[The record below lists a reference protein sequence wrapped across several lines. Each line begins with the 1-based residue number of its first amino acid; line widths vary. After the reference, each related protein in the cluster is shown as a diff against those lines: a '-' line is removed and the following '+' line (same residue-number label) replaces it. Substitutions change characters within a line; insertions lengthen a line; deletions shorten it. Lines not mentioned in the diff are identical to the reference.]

1 MMNGK
6 ELNIPNMR
14 NANPFEKLIKRQ
26 KVMNGDG
33 AILRNGSKNYRIS
46 KLSEHV
52 EDSDSG
58 SSIGSGSDDD
68 DDDEMGQQNDENL

>member
-46 KLSEHV
+46 KKK
-52 EDSDSG
+52 
-58 SSIGSGSDDD
+58 
-68 DDDEMGQQNDENL
+68 N